1 MPSAVSAS
9 ADRGCR
15 ACRHGDD
22 VQRHTE
28 VVRPDRHPELPREIV
43 EMIAEN
49 GAAIPERRTDL
60 LPRAGLAE

>member
-1 MPSAVSAS
+1 VPALIAVVEPAGT
-9 ADRGCR
+9 AMTL
-15 ACRHGDD
+15 
-22 VQRHTE
+22 QRHTE